1 MIAAA
6 RSTVIRPTFH
16 RDAAAF
22 ARRTGPSRW
31 LASRWL
37 AVPAALLVLLQLS
50 PDAALAQAPVS
61 VERNLPPAVA
71 GGGGGLRT
79 ADGPATDADDTPFGV
94 DITGI
99 RLIGLTDP
107 VTSDP
112 PAGITSSG
120 VEGLDRRRIA
130 DALDPFLGQPL
141 SRRRL
146 AEVQAALA
154 KAYREAGRPFVSV
167 TAPPQE
173 ITKGVLQ
180 LRVLPFRTGE
190 VRVREADGTPAA
202 AGLADAVRAPSGAL
216 IEADRISEDLD
227 WLNRFPYRQL
237 NGVFEP
243 GSDPGA
249 SDLTLEITRRR
260 PWQAFAGLSNTGS
273 LRSRSLDRVFIGFAA
288 GFESLNDLTLSYQL
302 TGSRDAVSD
311 PGSLRLSGSRRPS
324 YASHAGRI
332 IIPTFARQ
340 ALSLTPSFV
349 ATSQD
354 SAGGLLTI
362 RNTTVELPILYR
374 SALSN
379 IDGRLAGWGD
389 LYGGVTP
396 KWLSRK
402 ALSQGTALAD
412 GAAGVF
418 DLTVGWG
425 GSWLQAGGGSTI
437 VDLRA
442 VVNRAG
448 LVPGNSRAAWNS
460 FSNGRVEEA
469 DYAYLYGVFRRET
482 PLTGVPWLGDLSW
495 NAEITGQLVDRA
507 LPETEQLAIGGLY
520 ATRGYTLNDGSVD
533 SGFVLRNEVRLPPFA
548 VLGRFGA
555 TGIGPVEDAA
565 SPFAFLDVGH
575 GHNHNVGTLR
585 SIGERAD
592 TTLVGLGAGVD
603 YTLGQMLQA
612 GMNVGV
618 ALTDGPE
625 TSRGTLTAQARMLV
639 SF

>member
-1 MIAAA
+1 MTVA
-6 RSTVIRPTFH
+6 RSTATRRT
-16 RDAAAF
+16 DAAL
-22 ARRTGPSRW
+22 ARPSRW
-31 LASRWL
+31 FA
-37 AVPAALLVLLQLS
+37 APAALLVLLQPS
-50 PDAALAQAPVS
+50 PDAASAQTPLP
-61 VERNLPPAVA
+61 VERNLPPAIA

-79 ADGPATDADDTPFGV
+79 GGGPAADTDDTPFGV
-94 DITGI
+94 DLKGI
-99 RLIGLTDP
+99 RLIGLADP
-107 VTSDP
+107 VTTDP
-112 PAGITSSG
+112 PAGLTSSG
-120 VEGLDRRRIA
+120 VEGLDRQRIA
-130 DALDPFLGQPL
+130 DALAPLLGLPL

-146 AEVQAALA
+146 AEAQAALA
-154 KAYREAGRPFVSV
+154 KAYREAGRPFVSI

-173 ITKGVLQ
+173 ITAGVLQ
-180 LRVLPFRTGE
+180 LRVLPFRTGK
-190 VRVREADGTPAA
+190 VRVTEADGTPAGA
-202 AGLADAVRAPSGAL
+202 ALAAPLTAAVRAPSGAL
-216 IEADRISEDLD
+216 IEADRVSEDLD

-243 GSDPGA
+243 GSDPGS

-260 PWQAFAGLSNTGS
+260 PWQAFAGVSNTGS
-273 LRSRSLDRVFIGFAA
+273 LRNRSLDRVFLGFAA
-288 GFESLNDLTLSYQL
+288 GLESLNDLALSYQL

-332 IIPTFARQ
+332 IFPTFARQ
-340 ALSLTPSFV
+340 ALSLTPSVV

-379 IDGRLAGWGD
+379 IDGSLAGWGD

-402 ALSQGTALAD
+402 ALSQGTGLAD
-412 GAAGVF
+412 GSAGVF
-418 DLTVGWG
+418 DLTIGWG
-425 GSWLQAGGGSTI
+425 GSWTRTGGGSTA

-448 LVPGNSRAAWNS
+448 VVPGNSGAVWSR
-460 FSNGRVEEA
+460 FSNGRIE
-469 DYAYLYGVFRRET
+469 DPGYAYLYGTFSRTT
-482 PLTGVPWLGDLSW
+482 PLTGVPWLGDVSW
-495 NAEITGQLVDRA
+495 NAEITGQMVDRA

-533 SGFVLRNEVRLPPFA
+533 AGFVLRNEVRAPSFTA
-548 VLGRFGA
+548 LGRLGD
-555 TGIGPVEDAA
+555 TGIGPVEDAV

-575 GHNHNVGTLR
+575 GHNHALGTLR
-585 SIGERAD
+585 GIGEKAD

-603 YTLGQMLQA
+603 YTLGQTLQA

>member
-1 MIAAA
+1 MTVA
-6 RSTVIRPTFH
+6 RSTALRRIS
-16 RDAAAF
+16 AF
-22 ARRTGPSRW
+22 ARLAGPSRW
-31 LASRWL
+31 LA
-37 AVPAALLVLLQLS
+37 APAALLVLLQPS
-50 PDAALAQAPVS
+50 PDAALAQVPVA

-71 GGGGGLRT
+71 GEGGGLRT
-79 ADGPATDADDTPFGV
+79 GGGPAADADDTPLGV
-94 DITGI
+94 DLKGI

-107 VTSDP
+107 VMPDP

-120 VEGLDRRRIA
+120 LEGLDRQRIT
-130 DALDPFLGQPL
+130 DALGPLLGQSL

-146 AEVQAALA
+146 VEAQAALA

-173 ITKGVLQ
+173 ITAGVLQ
-180 LRVLPFRTGE
+180 LRVLPFRTGN
-190 VRVREADGTPAA
+190 VRVREADGSA
-202 AGLADAVRAPSGAL
+202 AGAGLGATIRAPTGGL
-216 IEADRISEDLD
+216 IEAERISEDLD

-243 GSDPGA
+243 GSDPGS
-249 SDLTLEITRRR
+249 SDLTLEVTRRR
-260 PWQAFAGLSNTGS
+260 PWQVFAGLSNTGS
-273 LRSRSLDRVFIGFAA
+273 LRSRRLDRVFMGFAA
-288 GFESLNDLTLSYQL
+288 GVEALNDLTLSYQL

-324 YASHAGRI
+324 YASHAGRVI
-332 IIPTFARQ
+332 VPTFARQ

-354 SAGGLLTI
+354 CAGGLLTI

-379 IDGRLAGWGD
+379 IDGSLAGWGD

-402 ALSQGTALAD
+402 ALSQGTGLAS
-412 GAAGVF
+412 GSAGVF

-425 GSWLQAGGGSTI
+425 GSWPHAGGSTI
-437 VDLRA
+437 IDLRA

-448 LVPGNSRAAWNS
+448 VVPGNSRAAWNS
-460 FSNGRVEEA
+460 FSNGRVENA
-469 DYAYLYGVFRRET
+469 DYAYLYGVFSRQT
-482 PLTGVPWLGDLSW
+482 PLTGVSWLGGVSW
-495 NAEITGQLVDRA
+495 NTEFTGQMAGKA

-533 SGFVLRNEVRLPPFA
+533 AGFVLRNEVRLPPFA
-548 VLGRFGA
+548 ALGRLDG
-555 TGIGPVEDAA
+555 TGIGPVEDAV
-565 SPFAFLDVGH
+565 SPFVFLDVGY
-575 GHNHNVGTLR
+575 GHNYNVGTLR

-603 YTLGQMLQA
+603 YTLGQTLQA

-625 TSRGTLTAQARMLV
+625 TSRGTLTAQARILV

>member
-1 MIAAA
+1 MTVA
-6 RSTVIRPTFH
+6 RSTANSPTSH
-16 RDAAAF
+16 RNATAF
-22 ARRTGPSRW
+22 ARLTEPSRW
-31 LASRWL
+31 LA
-37 AVPAALLVLLQLS
+37 APAALLVLLRILS
-50 PDAALAQAPVS
+50 PDAASAQAPVP

-71 GGGGGLRT
+71 GEGGGLRT
-79 ADGPATDADDTPFGV
+79 GSDPAADVDDTPLGV
-94 DITGI
+94 DLKGI

-107 VTSDP
+107 VMPDP

-120 VEGLDRRRIA
+120 VEGLDRQRIA
-130 DALDPFLGQPL
+130 DALGPLLGQPL
-141 SRRRL
+141 SRKRL
-146 AEVQAALA
+146 AEAQAALA
-154 KAYREAGRPFVSV
+154 KAYRETGRPFVSI

-173 ITKGVLQ
+173 ITAGVLQ
-180 LRVLPFRTGE
+180 LRVVPFRTGK
-190 VRVREADGTPAA
+190 VRVREVDGTA
-202 AGLADAVRAPSGAL
+202 AGDGLATAIRAPSGGP
-216 IEADRISEDLD
+216 IEAERISEDLD

-243 GSDPGA
+243 GSDPGS
-249 SDLTLEITRRR
+249 SDLTLEITRQR
-260 PWQAFAGLSNTGS
+260 PWQVYAGSSNTGN
-273 LRSRSLDRVFIGFAA
+273 LRNRSLDRVFIGFAA
-288 GFESLNDLTLSYQL
+288 GLEPLNDLVLSYQL
-302 TGSRDAVSD
+302 TGSRDVVSD
-311 PGSLRLSGSRRPS
+311 PGSLRLSGNSRPS

-332 IIPTFARQ
+332 VLPTFARQ

-379 IDGRLAGWGD
+379 IDAGLAGWGD
-389 LYGGVTP
+389 IYGGVTP

-402 ALSQGTALAD
+402 ALTQGTGLAN

-418 DLTVGWG
+418 DLTLGWG
-425 GSWLQAGGGSTI
+425 GTWSQAGGSTT

-448 LVPGNSRAAWNS
+448 MVPGNSSAAWNS

-469 DYAYLYGVFRRET
+469 DYAYLYGVFNRET
-482 PLTGVPWLGDLSW
+482 PLTGVPWLDGVSW
-495 NAEITGQLVDRA
+495 NTEFTGQMAGKA

-533 SGFVLRNEVRLPPFA
+533 AGFVLRNEMRLQPFA
-548 VLGRFGA
+548 ALGRLGD
-555 TGIGPVEDAA
+555 TGIGPVEDAV
-565 SPFAFLDVGH
+565 SPFAFLDVGR
-575 GHNHNVGTLR
+575 GHNYNVGALR

-603 YTLGQMLQA
+603 YTLARVLQA
-612 GMNVGV
+612 GMNIGV

-625 TSRGTLTAQARMLV
+625 TSRGTLTAQARVLV

>member
-1 MIAAA
+1 MIVSRSTATRPTSRRAAA
-6 RSTVIRPTFH
+6 
-16 RDAAAF
+16 AL
-22 ARRTGPSRW
+22 ARLAGPSRW
-31 LASRWL
+31 LA
-37 AVPAALLVLLQLS
+37 APATLLVLLQALS
-50 PDAALAQAPVS
+50 PDVAVAQAPVP

-71 GGGGGLRT
+71 GEGGGLRT
-79 ADGPATDADDTPFGV
+79 GGDPAADADDTPLGV
-94 DITGI
+94 DLKGI

-107 VTSDP
+107 VMPDP

-120 VEGLDRRRIA
+120 VEGLDRQRIV
-130 DALDPFLGQPL
+130 DALGPLLGQPL

-146 AEVQAALA
+146 AEAQAALA
-154 KAYREAGRPFVSV
+154 KAYRETGRPFVSI

-173 ITKGVLQ
+173 ITAGVLQ
-180 LRVLPFRTGE
+180 LRVLPFRTGKI
-190 VRVREADGTPAA
+190 RVLEADGTA
-202 AGLADAVRAPSGAL
+202 AGDGLAATIRAPAGGL
-216 IEADRISEDLD
+216 IEAERISEDLD

-243 GSDPGA
+243 GSDPGS

-260 PWQAFAGLSNTGS
+260 PWQAFAGVSNTGS

-288 GFESLNDLTLSYQL
+288 GIETLNDLTLSYQL
-302 TGSRDAVSD
+302 TGSRDTVSA
-311 PGSLRLSGSRRPS
+311 PGLLALSGNSRPS

-349 ATSQD
+349 GTSQD
-354 SAGGLLTI
+354 SDDGLLTI

-374 SALSN
+374 SAMSN
-379 IDGRLAGWGD
+379 IDGNLAGWGD

-402 ALSQGTALAD
+402 VLSQGARLAS
-412 GAAGVF
+412 GSAGVF
-418 DLTVGWG
+418 DLTAGWG
-425 GSWLQAGGGSTI
+425 GSWSQAGGGSTAI
-437 VDLRA
+437 DLRA

-448 LVPGNSRAAWNS
+448 MVPGNSRAAWNS
-460 FSNGRVEEA
+460 FSNGRVEDA
-469 DYAYLYGVFRRET
+469 DYAYLYGVFSRT
-482 PLTGVPWLGDLSW
+482 APLTGVPWLGDVSW
-495 NAEITGQLVDRA
+495 NTEITGQMVDKA

-533 SGFVLRNEVRLPPFA
+533 TGFVLRNEVRVPPFSA
-548 VLGRFGA
+548 LGHLGD
-555 TGIGPVEDAA
+555 TGIGPLEDAV

-575 GHNHNVGTLR
+575 GHNYNIGTLR

-603 YTLGQMLQA
+603 YTLGQTLQA
-612 GMNVGV
+612 GMNVGM

-625 TSRGTLTAQARMLV
+625 TSRGTLTAQARILV